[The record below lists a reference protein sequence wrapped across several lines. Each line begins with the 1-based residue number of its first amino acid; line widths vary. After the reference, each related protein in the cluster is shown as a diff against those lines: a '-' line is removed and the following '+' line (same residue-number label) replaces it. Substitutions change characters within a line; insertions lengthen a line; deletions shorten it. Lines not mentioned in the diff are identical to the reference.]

1 MKPWR
6 YGWPMRMNFHR
17 LAYEE
22 IEVCNAL
29 TLETFRAFLEQ
40 ASPKPG
46 GRALEIGAG
55 NAALAICL
63 ARDFG
68 MEVEAV
74 EVDMAVA
81 ALAQSRINAAG
92 VEAQVTL
99 SRMRS
104 LTLLDDLPPQDLI
117 LCVGATDPV
126 GEEHRHPN
134 DAFRELAARLAP
146 GGLLVWGDL
155 YWTETPPEPLARV
168 MALTNACT
176 PLADWTTAAGTAGL
190 EVLDIH
196 IADDPTWDTY
206 VSIMDAAARDWIAA
220 HPDRIERPHIEAT
233 ADRVRSFLTFSRPY
247 TGFALQLMRKPAA

>member
-1 MKPWR
+1 
-6 YGWPMRMNFHR
+6 MRMNFHR
-17 LAYEE
+17 LAYEAL
-22 IEVCNAL
+22 EVCNAL
-29 TLETFRAFLEQ
+29 TLETFRTFLTP
-40 ASPKPG
+40 ARPAAG

-55 NAALAICL
+55 NAALAISL
-63 ARDFG
+63 ARDFD
-68 MEVEAV
+68 MVVDAV

-81 ALAQSRINAAG
+81 ALAQSRINVAG
-92 VEAQVTL
+92 VEDRVTL

-104 LTLLDDLPPQDLI
+104 LTLLEDLPPLDLI

-126 GEEHRHPN
+126 GEEHRHPT

-176 PLADWTTAAGTAGL
+176 PLDDWTAAALAAGL
-190 EVLDIH
+190 EVLDLH
-196 IADDPTWDTY
+196 IADDATWDAY
-206 VSIMDAAARDWIAA
+206 VVTMDQAARAWIAA

-233 ADRVRSFLTFSRPY
+233 ADRVRSFLTFARPY
-247 TGFALQLMRKPAA
+247 TGFALQLMRKPAP

>member
-1 MKPWR
+1 MRGRR

-17 LAYEE
+17 LAYEAL
-22 IEVCNAL
+22 EVCNAL
-29 TLETFRAFLEQ
+29 TLDTFRAFL
-40 ASPKPG
+40 APATPKPG

-68 MEVEAV
+68 MQVEAV

-81 ALAQSRINAAG
+81 ALAQSRIDAAG
-92 VEAQVTL
+92 VEDRVAL

-104 LTLLDDLPPQDLI
+104 LTLLEDLPPQDLI

-126 GEEHRHPN
+126 GEEHRHPT
-134 DAFRELAARLAP
+134 DAFRALAGHLAP

-176 PLADWTTAAGTAGL
+176 PLEEWARAAQDAGL
-190 EVLDIH
+190 EVLDVH
-196 IADDPTWDTY
+196 VADDATWQTY
-206 VSIMDAAARDWIAA
+206 IETMDRAARDWTAA

-233 ADRVRSFLTFSRPY
+233 ADRVRSFLSFARPY
-247 TGFALQLMRKPAA
+247 TGFALQLMRKSA

>member
-1 MKPWR
+1 
-6 YGWPMRMNFHR
+6 MRMNFHR

-29 TLETFRAFLEQ
+29 TLETFRRFL
-40 ASPKPG
+40 AAAGPKPG

-55 NAALAICL
+55 NAALAISM

-68 MEVEAV
+68 MQVEAV

-81 ALAQSRINAAG
+81 ALAQSRIDAAG
-92 VEAQVTL
+92 VADRVTL

-104 LTLLDDLPPQDLI
+104 LTLLEDLPAQDLI

-126 GEEHRHPN
+126 GEEHRHPT
-134 DAFRELAARLAP
+134 DAFRELATHLAP

-155 YWTETPPEPLARV
+155 YWTEAPPEPLARV

-176 PLADWTTAAGTAGL
+176 PLADWTTAAGAAGL

-196 IADDPTWDTY
+196 IADDATWDAYIET
-206 VSIMDAAARDWIAA
+206 MDRAARDWIAA

-233 ADRVRSFLTFSRPY
+233 ADRVRSFLTFARPY
-247 TGFALQLMRKPAA
+247 TGFALQLMRKPQA

>member
-1 MKPWR
+1 
-6 YGWPMRMNFHR
+6 MRMNFHR
-17 LAYEE
+17 LAYEAL
-22 IEVCNAL
+22 EVCNAL
-29 TLETFRAFLEQ
+29 TLQTFRAFV
-40 ASPKPG
+40 APARPRAG

-55 NAALAICL
+55 NAALAVSL

-68 MEVEAV
+68 MVVDAV

-81 ALAQSRINAAG
+81 ALAQSRINDAG
-92 VEAQVTL
+92 VADRVTL

-104 LTLLDDLPPQDLI
+104 LTLLEDLPPLDLI

-126 GEEHRHPN
+126 GEEHRHPT

-155 YWTETPPEPLARV
+155 YWTGAPPEPLARV

-176 PLADWTTAAGTAGL
+176 ALDDWTAAAAAAGL
-190 EVLDIH
+190 EVLDLH
-196 IADDPTWDTY
+196 IADDATWDVY
-206 VSIMDAAARDWIAA
+206 VATMDRAARDWIAA

-233 ADRVRSFLTFSRPY
+233 ADRVRSFLTFARPY
-247 TGFALQLMRKPAA
+247 TGFALQLMRKPA

>member
-1 MKPWR
+1 
-6 YGWPMRMNFHR
+6 MRMNFHR

-29 TLETFRAFLEQ
+29 TLETFRAFLAPAQ
-40 ASPKPG
+40 PKAG

-55 NAALAICL
+55 NAALAISL

-68 MEVEAV
+68 MQVEAV

-92 VEAQVTL
+92 VADRVTL

-104 LTLLDDLPPQDLI
+104 LTLLEDLPPQDLI

-126 GEEHRHPN
+126 GEEHRHPT
-134 DAFRELAARLAP
+134 DAFRELAAHLAP

-155 YWTETPPEPLARV
+155 YWTDTPPEPLARV

-176 PLADWTTAAGTAGL
+176 PLEDWAAAAGAAGL

-196 IADDPTWDTY
+196 LADDATWQTY
-206 VSIMDAAARDWIAA
+206 IETMDRAARDWIAA

-233 ADRVRSFLTFSRPY
+233 ADRVRSFLTFARPY
-247 TGFALQLMRKPAA
+247 TGFALQLMRKISP

>member
-1 MKPWR
+1 
-6 YGWPMRMNFHR
+6 MRMNFHR
-17 LAYEE
+17 LAYEV

-29 TLETFRAFLEQ
+29 TLETFRGFL
-40 ASPKPG
+40 APAAPKPG

-81 ALAQSRINAAG
+81 ALAQSRIDSAG
-92 VEAQVTL
+92 VADRVTL

-104 LTLLDDLPPQDLI
+104 LTLLEDLPPQDVI

-134 DAFRELAARLAP
+134 DAFRELATYLAP

-155 YWTETPPEPLARV
+155 YWSETPPEPLERV

-176 PLADWTTAAGTAGL
+176 PLGNWTAAAGAAGL
-190 EVLDIH
+190 EVLDTH
-196 IADDPTWDTY
+196 IADDATWQAYIET
-206 VSIMDAAARDWIAA
+206 MDRAARAWIAA

-233 ADRVRSFLTFSRPY
+233 ADRVRSFLTCARPY
-247 TGFALQLMRKPAA
+247 TGFALQLMRKPAP

>member
-1 MKPWR
+1 
-6 YGWPMRMNFHR
+6 MRMNFHR

-29 TLETFRAFLEQ
+29 TLATFRGFLAQ
-40 ASPKPG
+40 TSPKLG

-55 NAALAICL
+55 NAALAISL

-68 MEVEAV
+68 MVVEAV

-92 VEAQVTL
+92 VEDRVTL

-104 LTLLDDLPPQDLI
+104 LTLLEDLPAQDLI
-117 LCVGATDPV
+117 LAVGATDPV
-126 GEEHRHPN
+126 GEEHRHPT
-134 DAFRELAARLAP
+134 DAFRELATHLAP

-176 PLADWTTAAGTAGL
+176 PLADWTSAAEAAGL

-196 IADDPTWDTY
+196 VADDATWDAY
-206 VSIMDAAARDWIAA
+206 VATMDRAARDWIAA

-233 ADRVRSFLTFSRPY
+233 ADRVRSFLTFARPF
-247 TGFALQLMRKPAA
+247 TGFALQLMRKPQA